1 MRVLQFVFGLGLI
14 VAMLAVE
21 TLVLVGLAWMVLSLV
36 RVIPL
41 VGRKHRH
48 DGPGVPATR
57 FVRGAVRWEGP
68 QTSRKNA
75 D

>member
-1 MRVLQFVFGLGLI
+1 MPVLQFVFGLGLI

-21 TLVLVGLAWMVLSLV
+21 TVILVGLAWMVLTLV
-36 RVIPL
+36 RHIPL

-48 DGPGVPATR
+48 E
-57 FVRGAVRWEGP
+57 RWEDLHAHR
-68 QTSRKNA
+68 THA